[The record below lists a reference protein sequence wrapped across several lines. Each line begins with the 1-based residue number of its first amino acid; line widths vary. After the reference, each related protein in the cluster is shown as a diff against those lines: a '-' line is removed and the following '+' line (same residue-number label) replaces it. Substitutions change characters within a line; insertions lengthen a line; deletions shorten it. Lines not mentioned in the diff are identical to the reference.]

1 MPTTILDGETYEQAK
16 HRRFTEEAEYAKRL
30 QHTPGPWHIMK
41 PLESNG
47 YVWVNPM
54 GGMCGEIATAWPISQ
69 GSAEANARLIAAA
82 PDLLEALQGFL
93 VMTEGHFMEPQQK
106 AAKAAIAK
114 ALGDTLL

>member
-16 HRRFTEEAEYAKRL
+16 HRRFREEAEYAKRF
-30 QHTPGPWHIMK
+30 QHTPGPWRIERTHDLW
-41 PLESNG
+41 LEIRNG
-47 YVWVNPM
+47 HGLVSTMVAD
-54 GGMCGEIATAWPISQ
+54 CVADRD
-69 GSAEANARLIAAA
+69 ANLIAAA

-93 VMTEGHFMEPQQK
+93 VMTEGQSIYHFMEPQQK